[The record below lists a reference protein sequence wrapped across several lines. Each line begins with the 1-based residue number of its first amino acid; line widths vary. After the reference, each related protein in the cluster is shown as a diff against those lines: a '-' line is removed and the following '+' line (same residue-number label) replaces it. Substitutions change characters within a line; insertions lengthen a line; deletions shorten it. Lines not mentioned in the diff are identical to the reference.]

1 MMTNILSFFKTR
13 VIRGIASVKVTC
25 SFQEAL
31 RRDHNSRARDHNVI
45 SCLQFLITIFFMI
58 TQPSWRDHA

>member
-31 RRDHNSRARDHNVI
+31 RRDHNSRAHDHNVI
-45 SCLQFLITIFFMI
+45 
-58 TQPSWRDHA
+58 